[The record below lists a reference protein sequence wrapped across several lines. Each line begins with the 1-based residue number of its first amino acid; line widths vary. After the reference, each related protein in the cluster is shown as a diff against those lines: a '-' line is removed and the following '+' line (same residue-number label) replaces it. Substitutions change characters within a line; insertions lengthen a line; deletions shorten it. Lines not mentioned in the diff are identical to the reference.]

1 MSQRRTA
8 PTSFTVLVQDFF
20 GSRLINERNVSPRTI
35 ASYRDTFRLLF
46 RYAEKRLKNAPV
58 ELLLADL
65 DANFVLGFLNHLERV
80 RGNSARTRNVRL
92 AAIRS
97 FMRYAS
103 FRDPSVLPV
112 VQRVLAIPLKRF
124 ERPLIGFLSREE
136 IEAILS
142 APDCSTWTGH
152 RDQMLLRT
160 MYNTGARVSEIVAL
174 RVADVSLGTNAHV
187 RISGKGRK
195 ERTIP
200 LWRSTSKALK
210 SWLSAHLRLEGRAPL
225 FTNRRIEPLSRSGVE
240 DRLRVA
246 VRAAAETCLPL
257 AERRV
262 SPHIIRHTTAM
273 HLLQSGVDITV
284 IALWLGHESPA
295 TTHQYVETDLMMKE
309 RALARLQEAPA
320 TPTRYR
326 ASDTLLQFLNSL

>member
-1 MSQRRTA
+1 MSQRRTS

-46 RYAEKRLKNAPV
+46 RYAEKHLKKAPV
-58 ELLLADL
+58 ELLLTDL
-65 DANFVLGFLNHLERV
+65 DAKFVLGFLNHLERV
-80 RGNSARTRNVRL
+80 RSNSARTRNVRL

-142 APDCSTWTGH
+142 APDCATWSGH
-152 RDQMLLRT
+152 RDRMLLQA

-174 RVADVSLGTNAHV
+174 RIADVSLGTSARVH
-187 RISGKGRK
+187 ISGKGRK
-195 ERTIP
+195 ERAIP

-210 SWLSAHLRLEGRAPL
+210 SWLSSHLRPEGSAPL
-225 FTNRRIEPLSRSGVE
+225 FTNRHGEPMSRSGVE
-240 DRLRVA
+240 DRLQVA
-246 VRAAAETCLPL
+246 VRVATEACPPL

-295 TTHQYVETDLMMKE
+295 TTHQYIETDLMMKE

-320 TPTRYR
+320 ASARYR